1 MPYKIE
7 GSAVFVQKGGK
18 WQLLKRHKTHSD
30 ALAHFR
36 ALQANV
42 PEAHEKK
49 GPKK

>member
-7 GSAVFVQKGGK
+7 GSTVMVQKGGK
-18 WQLLKRHKTHSD
+18 WQLLKRHKTHGE

-42 PEAHEKK
+42 PAAHKR
-49 GPKK
+49 PKK